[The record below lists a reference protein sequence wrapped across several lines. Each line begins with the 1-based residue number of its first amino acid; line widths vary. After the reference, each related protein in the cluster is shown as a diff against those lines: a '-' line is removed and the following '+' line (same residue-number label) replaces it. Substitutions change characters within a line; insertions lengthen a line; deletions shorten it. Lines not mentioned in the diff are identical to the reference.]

1 MNCLWIEVTF
11 MDPYRIGEW
20 ILELY
25 NKWRRAKE
33 SEGYDADWEIFMS
46 WIEEMIEENI
56 EEE

>member
-1 MNCLWIEVTF
+1 